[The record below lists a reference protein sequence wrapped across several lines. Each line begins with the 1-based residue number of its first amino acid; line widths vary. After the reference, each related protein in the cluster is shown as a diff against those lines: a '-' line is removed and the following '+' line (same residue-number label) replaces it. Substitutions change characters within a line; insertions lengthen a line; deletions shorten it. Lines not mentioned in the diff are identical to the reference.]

1 MPGRFGRDHRGVR
14 KRSKHPV
21 LKSVVTIVFIL
32 ILAGLAA
39 GVLYVYG
46 AIKDIDPPNT
56 KDIEAKLRVSST
68 MYDSNGKIIKNLD
81 LGDGQRLMAT
91 YDQLPENLKEAV
103 VAIEDKTFWTH
114 HGFNFVRIVGAVRD
128 SILNNTSVSGTSTIS
143 QQLARNIWLTD
154 TRSDRDMKRKIQ
166 EAYYAVQLENNLEKE
181 DILTDY
187 LNTISLG
194 YHSLGVSSGA
204 KNYFDKKVE
213 DLDLLECAAL
223 ASLPKSPG
231 NLAMIS
237 TYDRGTIEDDDP
249 RLLLRGNTYDYVY
262 NDAILPRINL
272 VLKNMLEQ
280 ERITQSEY
288 DAAMAEDLR
297 DHLKPTETEL
307 VGDSDAAFFVDWAID
322 NVAENLMKE
331 YGERF
336 KSKKEARE
344 FIYIGG
350 LEIHS
355 TFNRKIQNI
364 LADELGDADNY
375 PGAVNIKKDNEG
387 NILDEKGNL
396 MLYKYSNIIGSKGR
410 FTFGENEASMNADGS
425 LTINKGRRLNIYETT
440 VGSEPDV
447 SIEFKDMY
455 TQDDDGRLYIINGGV
470 INVPQG
476 YKSVDGDGNCVISA
490 EFFSKSDAAASDV
503 IELGNEISVPKTGY
517 TLKQKVI
524 QPQGASVIL
533 NHTNGRVY
541 AIVGGRGVK
550 GEMNFNR
557 ALEPRQPGS
566 TMKPLG
572 AYGPAIQMSAE
583 DEKIEDGEKSFG
595 EYWSPLSI
603 IVDEKFEDQGKVWP
617 KNWYGGYRGSTTF
630 RKSVEQSMNVN
641 AVKVQLNV
649 GNDRSVD
656 FLKKL
661 GITTLVEDGNVN
673 DLNPAAL
680 ALGGMT
686 NGAKPFEMA
695 VAYGVFAN
703 GGVRAAPISY
713 TEVVDRNGNVVL
725 DGSTEKTKAMDEGTA
740 FIMNDILRTTVSSG
754 IAGAASV
761 SGVPV
766 AGKTGTTSDNF
777 DSWFVGNTP
786 KLSMAVWLGNDVNIE
801 LSQGSTAAA
810 RLWSKIMTQVMD
822 GRDVGEYPEK
832 PDDVIQARVSG
843 MTDYF
848 IDGTKPAYIS
858 SGSSSAEVCSDSGY
872 LATPWCPDTENKSY
886 SHVNGESSKKPKY
899 YCNLHNTNP
908 GKYPIDPDKK
918 LKKGFD
924 PDDPDGKKAK
934 KEKEKAKEKEEKEK
948 EKEQEPEQDDTG
960 TTEPV
965 TEPPATETPP
975 TETPAAPTTSSA
987 AIVSSHMIPT
997 YVASYGEGGDESA
1010 QIGNV
1015 IRGRDMLNYYFTM
1028 KWNGGFG

>member
-1 MPGRFGRDHRGVR
+1 VR

-21 LKSVVTIVFIL
+21 LKSVVTIFFVL
-32 ILAGLAA
+32 VLVALAA

-46 AIKDIDPPNT
+46 AIKDIDPPNP

-68 MYDSNGKIIKNLD
+68 MYDSSGKIIKNLY
-81 LGDGQRLMAT
+81 LGDGQRSMAT
-91 YDQLPENLKEAV
+91 YDQLPEDLKNAV
-103 VAIEDKTFWTH
+103 IAIEDKTFWTH
-114 HGFNFVRIVGAVRD
+114 HGFNFVRIAGAVRD

-143 QQLARNIWLTD
+143 QQLARNIWLED
-154 TRSDRDMKRKIQ
+154 RRSDRDMKRKIQ
-166 EAYYAVQLENNLEKE
+166 EAYYAVQLENNLPKE
-181 DILTDY
+181 EILTDY

-204 KNYFDKKVE
+204 KNYFNKKVE
-213 DLDLLECAAL
+213 DLDLIECAAL

-231 NLAMIS
+231 SLAMI
-237 TYDRGTIEDDDP
+237 TTEVRGTVEDDDP
-249 RLLLRGNTYDYVY
+249 RLLLRGTMYDYLY
-262 NDAILPRINL
+262 NDAIIPRLNL
-272 VLKNMLEQ
+272 VLDNMLDQ
-280 ERITQSEY
+280 GLITQAEH
-288 DAAMAEDLR
+288 DVAAADDLR
-297 DHLKPTETEL
+297 EHLKPTETEL
-307 VGDSDAAFFVDWAID
+307 VGDAEAAFFVDWAIG

-331 YGERF
+331 YGDRF
-336 KSKKEARE
+336 STIEDARE
-344 FIYIGG
+344 YIYIGG

-355 TFNRKIQNI
+355 TFDRKIQKI
-364 LADELGDADNY
+364 VADELNDPENY
-375 PGAVNIKKDNEG
+375 PGIRNIKKDEKG
-387 NILDEKGNL
+387 NILDEQGNL
-396 MLYKYSNIIGSKGR
+396 MLYEYSNIIGGKGR
-410 FTFGENEASMNADGS
+410 YTFRKNEATLNADGS
-425 LTINKGRRLNIYETT
+425 LTIHKGRRLNIYSTT
-440 VGSEPDV
+440 VGGEPDV

-455 TQDDDGRLYIINGGV
+455 TQDDEGRLYIIHGGV

-476 YKSVDGDGNCVISA
+476 YKTIDGDGNCVISA
-490 EFFSKSDAAASDV
+490 EFFNKDGTGLPDV
-503 IELGNEISVPKTGY
+503 IEIGEKIVVPKTGY

-533 NHTNGRVY
+533 NHENGRVY

-572 AYGPAIQMSAE
+572 AYGPAIQMSA
-583 DEKIEDGEKSFG
+583 DNEKIEDGEKSFG

-603 IVDEKFEDQGKVWP
+603 IRDEKFEYQGKVWP
-617 KNWYGGYRGSTTF
+617 KNWYSGYRGSTTL

-656 FLKKL
+656 FLKKV
-661 GITTLVEDGNVN
+661 GITTVVEDGNKN

-695 VAYGVFAN
+695 SAYGVFAN

-725 DGSTEKTKAMDEGTA
+725 DGSTEETKAMDEGTA

-761 SGVPV
+761 QGVPV

-801 LSQGSTAAA
+801 LSQGSAAAA
-810 RLWSKIMTQVMD
+810 RLWSKIMTQVME
-822 GRDVGEYPEK
+822 GREVGEYPEK
-832 PDDVIQARVSG
+832 PDDVVEERVSG

-848 IDGTKPAYIS
+848 IEGTKPEYVS
-858 SGSSSAEVCSDSGY
+858 SGSSSAEVCTDSGY
-872 LATPWCPDTENKSY
+872 LATPWCPDTEKKTF
-886 SHVNGESSKKPKY
+886 SHVNGGSSSKPRY

-908 GKYPIDPDKK
+908 GKYPIDPNKK
-918 LKKGFD
+918 LDKGFD
-924 PDDPDGKKAK
+924 PDG
-934 KEKEKAKEKEEKEK
+934 EEAE
-948 EKEQEPEQDDTG
+948 EEDNEINLDEEEPEDVDD
-960 TTEPV
+960 
-965 TEPPATETPP
+965 
-975 TETPAAPTTSSA
+975 S
-987 AIVSSHMIPT
+987 
-997 YVASYGEGGDESA
+997 ESA
-1010 QIGNV
+1010 DDSV
-1015 IRGRDMLNYYFTM
+1015 ETE
-1028 KWNGGFG
+1028 